1 MPSSKA
7 KKKPKQTL
15 GRREKVDLPDLGI
28 TEVDAKIDTG
38 AYTAALHCHDI
49 KIITRKG
56 AQLLQFR
63 LLDPQHPRYER
74 KTYRVGDFKS
84 KLVKSSNGKSEQRFV
99 IKSTVRILEK
109 DYIVE
114 FSLAD
119 RSAMR
124 YPVLLG
130 RRFLKSIFVVDVSKV
145 NLANKKSKK

>member
-1 MPSSKA
+1 MPKSKKA
-7 KKKPKQTL
+7 PKQVL
-15 GRREKVDLPDLGI
+15 GRREKVDLPELGI

-63 LLDPQHPRYER
+63 LLDPSHPSYER
-74 KTYRVGDFKS
+74 KLYKVGDFKS

-99 IKSTVRILEK
+99 IKSTLRLLGK
-109 DYIVE
+109 DYPLE

-119 RSAMR
+119 RTNMR

-130 RRFLKSIFVVDVSKV
+130 RRFLKNKFLVDVSKT
-145 NLANKKSKK
+145 NLANDGGR